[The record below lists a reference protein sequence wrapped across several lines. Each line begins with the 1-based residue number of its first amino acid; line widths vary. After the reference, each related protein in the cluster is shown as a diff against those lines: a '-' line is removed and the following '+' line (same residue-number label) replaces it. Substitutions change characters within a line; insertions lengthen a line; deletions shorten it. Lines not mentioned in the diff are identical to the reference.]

1 MKYRQK
7 LDKKELLFHIALVI
21 FLLALIVALGTL
33 AAMISVALTQN
44 Y

>member
-7 LDKKELLFHIALVI
+7 LDKKELMFQAALVI

-33 AAMISVALTQN
+33 AAMICVAITQN
-44 Y
+44 